1 MNSIKVSSTSSQ
13 YRQDITV
20 GDKFNLT
27 ADQPLELN
35 GDDAGPTPMELLLAS
50 LGSCKTITIKMYAE
64 RKGWEL
70 TKVDVELTYQKVNHK
85 YEISS
90 RLHLEGN
97 LTDEQ
102 RQRLLQLAD
111 KCPVHKLIKSEAK
124 IETILIDSQS

>member
-1 MNSIKVSSTSSQ
+1 MNPIKVSSTSSR
-13 YRQDITV
+13 YRQNIAID
-20 GDKFNLT
+20 DKFNLT
-27 ADQPLELN
+27 ADQPLELG

-85 YEISS
+85 YEIVS
-90 RLHLEGN
+90 RLNLEGN
-97 LTDEQ
+97 LTHEQ

-111 KCPVHKLIKSEAK
+111 KCPVHKLLKSEAK